1 MKIDITYRDENNE
14 SHTVPLHL
22 NMKCNQDK
30 AKRLADDL
38 YFVCRDVLNVK
49 VIDDDDN
56 KIYQTL

>member
-1 MKIDITYRDENNE
+1 MKLDITYRDDSNAL
-14 SHTVPLHL
+14 HTIPLQL

-38 YFVCRDVLNVK
+38 YFICPDVVNVK

-56 KIYQTL
+56 KIYQTV